1 MKLFTEIFPP
11 QQQAI
16 YPQLA
21 ECQKYG
27 FILFGGTAIA
37 LQLGH
42 RLSVDFDFF
51 RFQAFDEK
59 TKSFLLNFKNQL
71 SANIIQNEPNTLTIQ
86 TPNNVKISFFGHIDF
101 VSYAKVVKDDN
112 KILQLAD
119 LTTLLATKLKTIN
132 DRAEWKDYTDIANI
146 LKSGQTSIFDGL
158 QLFSQIWHNEIPA
171 QQILKALLYFD
182 DGDLMKLSLEDK
194 KILNNEVKKMQKLF

>member
-1 MKLFTEIFPP
+1 MKLFTDIFPP
-11 QQQAI
+11 QQKEI

-21 ECQKYG
+21 ECQKYD

-51 RFQAFDEK
+51 RLKPFDETVK
-59 TKSFLLNFKNQL
+59 TFLINFKNQL
-71 SANIIQNEPNTLTIQ
+71 SAKIIQNELNTFTLQ
-86 TPNNVKISFFGHIDF
+86 TPNGVKISFFGNIAFADKNNI
-101 VSYAKVVKDDN
+101 VQDDN
-112 KILQLAD
+112 HILQLAD

-132 DRAEWKDYTDIANI
+132 DRAEWKDYTDIAHI
-146 LKSGQTSIFDGL
+146 LKSQKTSLYDGL
-158 QLFSQIWHNEIPA
+158 KVFSQIWHNEIPP

-182 DGDLMKLSLEDK
+182 DGDLMQLSSEDK
-194 KILNNEVKKMQKLF
+194 QILYSEVKKLQ